1 MCSYSQE
8 RNEERMEKAPK
19 KFLDI
24 FAIFATTR
32 YCDPV
37 GVIPVFPFFSSK
49 HPGHRF
55 AENPPDNHFLQLADP
70 PYCYGGIRVCQK
82 AGCAIGKA

>member
-1 MCSYSQE
+1 MGSYSQE

-19 KFLDI
+19 MFLLDI

-55 AENPPDNHFLQLADP
+55 AENPPITIFCNS
-70 PYCYGGIRVCQK
+70 RVLPT
-82 AGCAIGKA
+82 AMEG